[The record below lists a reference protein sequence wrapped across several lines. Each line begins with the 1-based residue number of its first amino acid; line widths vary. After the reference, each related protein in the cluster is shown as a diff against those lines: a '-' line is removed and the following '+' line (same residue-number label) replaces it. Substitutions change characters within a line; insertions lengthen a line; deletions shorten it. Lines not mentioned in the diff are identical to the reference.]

1 MPGHLNFNQ
10 VMLGPKLF
18 LLCRKLA
25 CSGHML
31 SFDRDTITISL
42 HLLQGCSAA
51 SGLHHALS
59 RLKKVA
65 YHDHTVALA
74 YDSFTAC
81 TPAEA

>member
-31 SFDRDTITISL
+31 SFDRDTITVSL

-51 SGLHHALS
+51 S
-59 RLKKVA
+59 
-65 YHDHTVALA
+65 
-74 YDSFTAC
+74 
-81 TPAEA
+81 